1 MRIGFIGLGDQGGA
15 MAEMI
20 LRAGFDLAVWA
31 RRPEVMAQWCA
42 LGAGLA
48 DGANDLAAAS
58 DILCLCV
65 TGDADVT
72 ELLLDRDL
80 LGAMRPGSTVAVHA
94 TIRPSTC
101 AVLARHAAARGVNLL
116 DAPVSGSGHAAR
128 TRSLLVMA
136 GGEEAVL
143 DRARPV
149 FAAYAGTVLWMGEVG
164 AATTAKLINNLLAA
178 LNIGH
183 AVRALELGC
192 SLGFDPALLRR
203 AVLAATGRSFAME
216 AVERFCE
223 PTRAAHVAAILR
235 KDVAL
240 ALEELPAPASAPWAS
255 HAWDGVAALEG
266 LAQGRSDLTFHGRA
280 RSDTHGE

>member
-1 MRIGFIGLGDQGGA
+1 

-20 LRAGFDLAVWA
+20 LGAGFELSVWA
-31 RRPEVMAQWCA
+31 RRPEVMTRWRA

-48 DGANDLAAAS
+48 EAPNRLAAES

-65 TGDADVT
+65 TGDDDVT
-72 ELLLDRDL
+72 ELLLGRGV
-80 LGAMRPGSTVAVHA
+80 LGAMRPGSTVAVHS

-101 AVLARHAAARGVNLL
+101 VMLARHAAACGVSLL

-128 TRSLLVMA
+128 TRSLLVMV
-136 GGEEAVL
+136 GGEEAAL
-143 DRARPV
+143 DRVRPV
-149 FAAYAGTVLWMGEVG
+149 FAAYAGTILRMGEVG

-178 LNIGH
+178 LSIGQ

-192 SLGFDPALLRR
+192 GLGFDPALLRR
-203 AVLAATGRSFAME
+203 AVLAGTGRSFAME
-216 AVERFCE
+216 AVARFQE
-223 PTRAAHVAAILR
+223 PARAAHVAAILR

-240 ALEELPAPASAPWAS
+240 ALEELPAHASAAWGP

-266 LAQGRSDLTFHGRA
+266 LALGRSALSTHRQPQG
-280 RSDTHGE
+280 DTYGQ